1 MHYSAIKFLVC
12 MVTTILIVVAIVLT
26 GNFGLAVARS
36 GLAVARSGWPVPM
49 PLYEGDL
56 ENKTAINSIYVW

>member
-1 MHYSAIKFLVC
+1 
-12 MVTTILIVVAIVLT
+12 MVTTILIVVAIILI
-26 GNFGLAVARS
+26 GNF